1 MFDEKPFIP
10 FVDIRRSFFFDKP
23 ITKFFSFINFQGCNN
38 TVRAVSLCLQ
48 TEFQCNDRITCIHK
62 SWLCDGGMDC
72 PNGDDEKPPHCQNV
86 TCRPDQFQCKDRT
99 CIPGHLMCSGK
110 AECKDGSDELN
121 CSELLKCKKKI
132 IFANRWESKI
142 FMNFVVQHLKCVN
155 VMQRQSSTAVV
166 ACAYLIQRC
175 AIRK

>member
-1 MFDEKPFIP
+1 MISFLKLLETKTFSVIKFIEIILL
-10 FVDIRRSFFFDKP
+10 F
-23 ITKFFSFINFQGCNN
+23 FQGCNN

-62 SWLCDGGMDC
+62 SWLCDGGVDC

-110 AECKDGSDELN
+110 AECADGSDEFN
-121 CSELLKCKKKI
+121 CSKLTISVLVE
-132 IFANRWESKI
+132 
-142 FMNFVVQHLKCVN
+142 
-155 VMQRQSSTAVV
+155 
-166 ACAYLIQRC
+166 IQ
-175 AIRK
+175 KFT